1 MAKKRN
7 PLTDSAVDPMAEKSR
22 TKNPLIK
29 DLPSETLDASLGVI
43 RFIEEQIAFR
53 GSNEYELSH
62 SAAEGLHDIL
72 LCVDDA
78 LKHVRQN
85 ARRGHAD

>member
-1 MAKKRN
+1 
-7 PLTDSAVDPMAEKSR
+7 MAEKSR

-29 DLPSETLDASLGVI
+29 EHPSDTLGASLSVI

-53 GSNEYELSH
+53 GSDEYELSH

-78 LKHVRQN
+78 LEHANKN
-85 ARRGHAD
+85 ARKVRP

>member
-7 PLTDSAVDPMAEKSR
+7 PLTDSAVDPIAEKSR

-29 DLPSETLDASLGVI
+29 DLPSETLDASLDVI

-53 GSNEYELSH
+53 GSGEYELSY

-72 LCVDDA
+72 LCVDGA
-78 LKHVRQN
+78 LEHVNKN
-85 ARRGHAD
+85 ARRVQP

>member
-7 PLTDSAVDPMAEKSR
+7 PLTVSAVDLDI
-22 TKNPLIK
+22 KNPLIK

-53 GSNEYELSH
+53 GSDEYELSY

-72 LCVDDA
+72 LCIDDA
-78 LKHVRQN
+78 LKHLHQN
-85 ARRGHAD
+85 ARRCGHD

>member
-1 MAKKRN
+1 MTKR
-7 PLTDSAVDPMAEKSR
+7 SR

-29 DLPSETLDASLGVI
+29 DLPSETLDALLGVI

-53 GSNEYELSH
+53 VSDEYELSY

-78 LKHVRQN
+78 LEHVNKN